1 MNSDNMTHPIDEYLE
16 ALEAYQKG
24 SPDAALKV
32 AAALGGDKATEPIKS
47 SLAKIFDRSSPLHQG
62 VIGVIISEARRREKH
77 G

>member
-1 MNSDNMTHPIDEYLE
+1 MTQDHPIDEYLE

-32 AAALGGDKATEPIKS
+32 TRALGGQEPTEPIKR
-47 SLAKIFDRSSPLHQG
+47 SLAKIFDRESPLHQG
-62 VIGVIISEARRREKH
+62 VIGVMISEARRREKH